1 MLLRAGDFRPIPAKL
16 SMLNIESGNHLKEMS
31 VNSHGSVKF
40 GPERKAEFSF
50 CSKQGKIFVS
60 CVQGERRGTATTS
73 AWLVSIK
80 FGEMS
85 DC

>member
-1 MLLRAGDFRPIPAKL
+1 
-16 SMLNIESGNHLKEMS
+16 MLNIESGNHLKEML

-50 CSKQGKIFVS
+50 RSKQGKIFVS
-60 CVQGERRGTATTS
+60 CFKGGRSAPFCFMSQGGRRATATTS
-73 AWLVSIK
+73 AWSASVE